1 MKPAKKPASEIC
13 HIQHSVAFVLA
24 SLLTIPIDR
33 LTEGVYRYRT
43 LVLDV
48 LFSTRVKSYIVS
60 NSRLFDEN
68 RAEPAV

>member
-1 MKPAKKPASEIC
+1 MW

-33 LTEGVYRYRT
+33 LIEGVYRYKV

-48 LFSTRVKSYIVS
+48 LFSTRVKSCIVS

-68 RAEPAV
+68 RAKLAV